1 MNWWQMVCV
10 TMFPSDCRC
19 GTSMELSATSIKMMN
34 ISHADDEEN
43 WQSALRNLWD
53 VSLWRTSS
61 VNEMNDERWIPLW
74 CELTQFSK
82 WFHDL
87 PFNINHDDFFK
98 ECCPL
103 LLNVKGHCDQLSIQ
117 LLHSPSSY
125 SSSLS
130 LAQTLISSNNFLS
143 LDCALML
150 LPTHK
155 KALFFTITAEK
166 LSLFSS
172 PKAMLHHL
180 TTLSLFSMDG
190 GKVCTF
196 VGELPIGL
204 FFCKFLSLP
213 LLQLVEPSLLFFG
226 LFTRKSWP
234 SCKFCFLLSCCL
246 FQSSLCLIQ
255 LCESLS
261 GCLQGC
267 PSWQEEMCEILLS
280 RVEELLKRNETN
292 WSSCS
297 LLSRTSFAKKQK
309 LKNRALQISEND
321 RMTAQLFT
329 YLTAPVVWILFLE
342 PRHPII
348 KILDQLHYPANFLLN
363 MEIRVKWPLL
373 NGSFLNSSFW
383 SFATSLARLFRN
395 CWLKL
400 EWMTTDKSR
409 NATVCWKMC
418 FLPLNQFKSALQ
430 SSSWSI
436 WTSPSSKFYLRPME
450 FSQTV
455 SSHCQTHLVGSP
467 CHLQVT
473 AIWMQSFS
481 YRKQIWHHWHFG
493 EWINQE
499 LQHSS
504 SFPPNPKHSKL
515 T

>member
-1 MNWWQMVCV
+1 MQ
-10 TMFPSDCRC
+10 
-19 GTSMELSATSIKMMN
+19 I
-34 ISHADDEEN
+34 
-43 WQSALRNLWD
+43 
-53 VSLWRTSS
+53 
-61 VNEMNDERWIPLW
+61 
-74 CELTQFSK
+74 
-82 WFHDL
+82 
-87 PFNINHDDFFK
+87 
-98 ECCPL
+98 
-103 LLNVKGHCDQLSIQ
+103 
-117 LLHSPSSY
+117 
-125 SSSLS
+125 
-130 LAQTLISSNNFLS
+130 
-143 LDCALML
+143 
-150 LPTHK
+150 
-155 KALFFTITAEK
+155 
-166 LSLFSS
+166 LFS
-172 PKAMLHHL
+172 PFML
-180 TTLSLFSMDG
+180 SFS
-190 GKVCTF
+190 
-196 VGELPIGL
+196 E
-204 FFCKFLSLP
+204 
-213 LLQLVEPSLLFFG
+213 QLVLDATLWESFRLPARMPFM
-226 LFTRKSWP
+226 TRRDVWNFAFKSWRIVEKKWNKL
-234 SCKFCFLLSCCL
+234 KFMLFVVQDFLC
-246 FQSSLCLIQ
+246 
-255 LCESLS
+255 
-261 GCLQGC
+261 
-267 PSWQEEMCEILLS
+267 
-280 RVEELLKRNETN
+280 
-292 WSSCS
+292 
-297 LLSRTSFAKKQK
+297 KKQK
-309 LKNRALQISEND
+309 LKHRALQISEND

-329 YLTAPVVWILFLE
+329 YLTAPVVWILFLA

-373 NGSFLNSSFW
+373 NGSFLKFSFW

-436 WTSPSSKFYLRPME
+436 WTSPSSKFYLWPME

-481 YRKQIWHHWHFG
+481 HRKQIWHHWHFG